1 MTSSQESVDV
11 ALIGGGIMSATLG
24 SLLALLE
31 PSWKI
36 SVYERLDDIAMESS
50 NAWNNAGTGHAALC
64 ELNYTPECADGSID
78 ISKAVTIN
86 EQFQVSREFW
96 HHLTS
101 AGMLPN
107 PEGFLSS
114 TPHMTFVRGA
124 ENVDYLK
131 RRYEALRA
139 HPLFSDIEFSDDP
152 AVIAQWAPLLIEERP
167 DLDDTPIAATR
178 ASSGTDIDFGAL
190 TRNLMSYLT
199 SQGAHL
205 HLNHEVR
212 GLKQRRDGSWS
223 LRLHDRTWNAPH
235 PRKKVD
241 AQFVFVGAG
250 GGALPL
256 LQAAG
261 IPEAKGYGGF
271 PISGQFLVTT
281 NPDIVEQHN
290 AKVYGKAEVG
300 SPPMS
305 VPHLDTRIIDG
316 ETALLFGPYAGF
328 STKYLKRGSLL
339 DLFTSIRPNNIIT
352 MLGAGLANMDLTAY
366 LMREVTA
373 SPERKFRTLRS
384 FMPSAHPKDWRMVS
398 AGQRVQVMKRDSAQG
413 GRLEF
418 GTEVVTSAD
427 GTIAGL
433 LGASPG
439 ASTAAWAMIKLLEKC
454 FPENYQTWEPT
465 LGAIAPSIHN
475 EAWDN
480 PLVREKLEKLAERN
494 SAQR

>member
-1 MTSSQESVDV
+1 
-11 ALIGGGIMSATLG
+11 MSATLG
-24 SLLALLE
+24 SLLSLLE

-36 SVYERLDDIAMESS
+36 SVYERLGDIALESS

-64 ELNYTPECADGSID
+64 ELNYTPELEDGSID

-101 AGMLPN
+101 AGMLPD
-107 PEGFLSS
+107 PDGFLSS
-114 TPHMTFVRGA
+114 TPHMTFVRG
-124 ENVDYLK
+124 EQNVDYLR
-131 RRYEALRA
+131 RRYETLQT

-152 AVIAQWAPLLIEERP
+152 AVIADWAPLLIEERP
-167 DLDDTPIAATR
+167 DLADTPIAATR
-178 ASSGTDIDFGAL
+178 AASGTDVDFGAL
-190 TRNLMSYLT
+190 TRNLMAYLT
-199 SQGAHL
+199 STGADL

-212 GLKQRRDGSWS
+212 DLKKRHDGSWD
-223 LRLHDRTWNAPH
+223 LRLHDRTWNAPT
-235 PRKKVD
+235 PRKKVN
-241 AQFVFVGAG
+241 ARFVFVGAG

-281 NPDIVEQHN
+281 NPDVVQRHH

-366 LMREVTA
+366 LVKEVTA
-373 SPERKFRTLRS
+373 SPETKFRALRT
-384 FMPSAHPKDWRMVS
+384 FMPSAHPKDWRIVS
-398 AGQRVQVMKRDSAQG
+398 AGQRVQVMKRDSEQG

-427 GTIAGL
+427 GSIAGL

-454 FPENYQTWEPT
+454 FPEHYQNWEPT

-480 PLVREKLEKLAERN
+480 PAVREKLEQLDAHASGNR
-494 SAQR
+494 

>member
-1 MTSSQESVDV
+1 
-11 ALIGGGIMSATLG
+11 MSATLG
-24 SLLALLE
+24 SLLRLVE
-31 PSWKI
+31 PHWKI
-36 SVYERLDDIAMESS
+36 SIYERLDDIAMESS

-64 ELNYTPECADGSID
+64 ELNYTPERADGSID

-101 AGMLPN
+101 AGMLPD
-107 PEGFLSS
+107 PEGFLSI

-124 ENVDYLK
+124 ENVDYLR
-131 RRYEALRA
+131 RRYETLQA

-152 AVIAQWAPLLIEERP
+152 DVIAQWAPLLIQDRP
-167 DLDDTPIAATR
+167 DLADTPLAATR
-178 ASSGTDIDFGAL
+178 ASSGTDVDFGAL

-199 SQGAHL
+199 THGAEL
-205 HLNHEVR
+205 HVNHEVR
-212 GLKQRRDGSWS
+212 GLKKRRNGSWDVR
-223 LRLHDRTWNAPH
+223 LRDLTWNART
-235 PRKKVD
+235 PRKKVN
-241 AQFVFVGAG
+241 AKFVFVGAG

-281 NPDIVEQHN
+281 NPEIVQQHN

-316 ETALLFGPYAGF
+316 KAALLFGPYAGF

-339 DLFTSIRPNNIIT
+339 DLFKSIRPNNIVT
-352 MLGAGLANMDLTAY
+352 MLGAGLTNMDLTAY
-366 LMREVTA
+366 LVKEVTA
-373 SPERKFRTLRS
+373 SPEKKFRTLRA
-384 FMPSAHPKDWRMVS
+384 FMPSAHPKDWEIVS
-398 AGQRVQVMKRDSAQG
+398 AGQRVQVMKRDAKRG

-454 FPENYQTWEPT
+454 FPENYQKWEPT
-465 LGAIAPSIHN
+465 LASIAPSIHD
-475 EAWDN
+475 ESWDN
-480 PLVREKLEKLAERN
+480 PLVRETLEPIDAHS

>member
-1 MTSSQESVDV
+1 MTSSQDSVDV
-11 ALIGGGIMSATLG
+11 ALIGGGIMSTTLG
-24 SLLALLE
+24 SLLRLLE
-31 PSWKI
+31 PTWKI
-36 SVYERLDDIAMESS
+36 RVYERLNDIALESS
-50 NAWNNAGTGHAALC
+50 SAWNNAGTGHAALC
-64 ELNYTPECADGSID
+64 ELNYTPECDDGSID

-114 TPHMTFVRGA
+114 TPHMTFVRGS
-124 ENVDYLK
+124 ENVDYLR
-131 RRYEALRA
+131 RRYEALSA
-139 HPLFSDIEFSDDP
+139 HPLFSDIEFSDNP
-152 AVIAQWAPLLIEERP
+152 AVIATWAPLLIKDRP
-167 DLDDTPIAATR
+167 DLADAPLAATR
-178 ASSGTDIDFGAL
+178 ASSGTDVDFGAL
-190 TRNLMSYLT
+190 TRNLMAYLT
-199 SQGAHL
+199 STGTEL

-212 GLKQRRDGSWS
+212 NLSQRRDGTWD
-223 LRLHDRTWNAPH
+223 LRLRDRTWNATT
-235 PRKKVD
+235 PRKKVN
-241 AQFVFVGAG
+241 AKFVFVGAG

-281 NPDIVEQHN
+281 NPEIVQQHN
-290 AKVYGKAEVG
+290 AKVYGKADVG

-339 DLFTSIRPNNIIT
+339 DLFKSIRPDNIIT

-384 FMPSAHPKDWRMVS
+384 FMPSAHPKDWHMVS
-398 AGQRVQVMKRDSAQG
+398 AGQRVQVMKRDDKDG

-427 GTIAGL
+427 GSIAGL

-454 FPENYQTWEPT
+454 FPEHYQEWGPT
-465 LGAIAPSIHN
+465 LATIAPSIHN

-480 PLVREKLEKLAERN
+480 PAVREALEQLDAHSTK
-494 SAQR
+494 